1 MHTISLAPFTH
12 NAKSCIAIKFKFDF
26 KLKECIKNITG
37 VYWTQTHRTFYIHN
51 EDGTLQN
58 LKADLKKEGIRF
70 VKETEPTI
78 IKPFNKKL
86 S

>member
-1 MHTISLAPFTH
+1 MYTISLAPFTH

-51 EDGTLQN
+51 EDGTLQQQTLIICSKN
-58 LKADLKKEGIRF
+58 IR
-70 VKETEPTI
+70 TW
-78 IKPFNKKL
+78 
-86 S
+86 